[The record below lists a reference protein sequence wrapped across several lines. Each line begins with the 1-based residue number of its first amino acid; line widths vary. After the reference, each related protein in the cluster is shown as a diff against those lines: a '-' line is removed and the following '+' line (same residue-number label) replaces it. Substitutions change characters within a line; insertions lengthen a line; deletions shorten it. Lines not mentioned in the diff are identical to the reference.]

1 MVAATINSPA
11 VSVLMPVYNAEQT
24 VLAAAWSVLN
34 QSYENFEFIIYL
46 DGCTDGS
53 AALVRGLSDPRIKI
67 IESATNTGIVHA
79 RNTLFSA
86 AKGEFIAWI
95 DADDIWLPGK
105 LAFQYEYVL
114 VHPNIHIL
122 GTWAEVRNSKM
133 VKTVKWPT
141 KPGVLDA
148 WLFFR
153 NPLIHS
159 SVMLR
164 KSKVSISYNEAF
176 EYLEDYHLA
185 CSFLGKQAVAIY
197 PKVLCSYLEVT
208 ENKRIDTYLKY
219 DFVGKLEKI
228 MAENFS
234 ILDLNLGKNE
244 LSLIREFLRGNHKLN
259 KENGG
264 VVMDFLMKVNA
275 KNNELKVFNSSD
287 LGAVISW
294 QILRLFAL
302 CKSMRTRILFHLLT
316 HPIKSFYAFRA
327 KVRYD

>member
-1 MVAATINSPA
+1 MDPVTLKTPG
-11 VSVLMPVYNAEQT
+11 VSVLMPVYNAEGT
-24 VLAAAWSVLN
+24 VMAAAWSVLN

-46 DGCTDGS
+46 DGCSDRSGE
-53 AALVRGLSDPRIKI
+53 LLRGLSDVRIKF
-67 IESATNTGIVHA
+67 IESATNNGIVHA
-79 RNTLFSA
+79 RNTLFA
-86 AKGEFIAWI
+86 AAQGEFVAWI

-105 LAFQYEYVL
+105 LAFQYEYAL
-114 VHPNIHIL
+114 VHPNIHVL
-122 GTWAEVRNSKM
+122 GTWAEVRNSKT
-133 VKTVKWPT
+133 VKQVKWPT

-185 CSFLGKQAVAIY
+185 CSFLGKQSVSIY

-208 ENKRIDTYLKY
+208 DNKRIDTYIKY

-228 MAENFS
+228 MADNFS
-234 ILDLNLGKNE
+234 ILDLNPGKNE
-244 LSLIREFLRGNHKLN
+244 LSLVREFLRGNHALN
-259 KENGG
+259 KENGRS
-264 VVMDFLMKVNA
+264 MMNFLLMVNA
-275 KNNELKVFNSSD
+275 KNNQLKIFNSSD

-294 QILRLFAL
+294 QILRLFVL
-302 CKSMRTRILFHLLT
+302 SKSMRTRIFLYFLV
-316 HPIKSFYAFRA
+316 HPMQFFNAFRA
-327 KVRYD
+327 KVKYT